1 MLIDWF
7 TVGAQAVN
15 FLILVWLLKRFL
27 YKPVLAAIDA
37 RERKIAGE
45 LQQAA
50 TTQAQAQKER
60 DDLRVQNESLQQ
72 QREELLRRAAA
83 DAGAERQHLLD
94 SARKESE
101 ELRSKLMDAVRD
113 ERAELNLELVRRT
126 RQEVFALARKTL
138 ADLAGT
144 TLEDR
149 MLDVFIRRMQQMS
162 DVQKSEVVPAARVLT
177 AATAS
182 AAEGL
187 APPLLRSAFELSPAQ
202 QVNTAAALKEWP
214 CKGATLNFETSP
226 DLISGLEL
234 TVDGRKLSW
243 NVAAYLASLEERAKT
258 LLDVASESAPI
269 PVTAVQDAA

>member
-37 RERKIAGE
+37 REKKIASE
-45 LQQAA
+45 LQLAA
-50 TTQAQAQKER
+50 TARAQAQKER
-60 DDLRVQNESLQQ
+60 DELRQQNESLQR
-72 QREELLRRAAA
+72 QREELVLRATAE
-83 DAGAERQHLLD
+83 AGAQRQNLLD
-94 SARKESE
+94 AARQESQV
-101 ELRSKLMDAVRD
+101 LRSKLMGAVRD
-113 ERAELNLELVRRT
+113 ERAELNLEVVTRT

-149 MLDVFIRRMQQMS
+149 MLEVFIRRMQEMT
-162 DVQKSEVVPAARVLT
+162 DVQKSEVAPPVRALS
-177 AATAS
+177 AATAA

-187 APPLLRSAFELSPAQ
+187 APAVLRSAFELSPAQ
-202 QVNTAAALKEWP
+202 RVNIAAALNEWP

-243 NVAAYLASLEERAKT
+243 NVAAYLAPLEERAKT

-269 PVTAVQDAA
+269 AVTAVQDAA

>member
-1 MLIDWF
+1 MLIDWY

-37 RERKIAGE
+37 REKKIAAE
-45 LQQAA
+45 LQLAA
-50 TTQAQAQKER
+50 TARAQSQKER
-60 DDLRVQNESLQQ
+60 DDLQQQNESLQG
-72 QREELLRRAAA
+72 QRDELIRTATVDA
-83 DAGAERQHLLD
+83 DAQRQHLLD
-94 SARKESE
+94 AARQESQ
-101 ELRSKLMDAVRD
+101 ELRSKLMGAVRD
-113 ERAELNLELVRRT
+113 ERAALNLEVVTRT
-126 RQEVFALARKTL
+126 RQEVFALARRTL
-138 ADLAGT
+138 ANLAET

-149 MLDVFIRRMQQMS
+149 MLEVFIRRMQQMS
-162 DVQKSEVVPAARVLT
+162 DVQKSEALPPARILS
-177 AATAS
+177 AATA

-187 APPLLRSAFELSPAQ
+187 APAVLRSAFELSSAQ
-202 QVNTAAALKEWP
+202 RVNTAAALKEWP
-214 CKGATLNFETSP
+214 CKGAALNFETSP

-243 NVAAYLASLEERAKT
+243 NVAAHLASLEERAKI

>member
-1 MLIDWF
+1 MLIDWY

-37 RERKIAGE
+37 REKRIAAE

-50 TTQAQAQKER
+50 TARAQAQKER
-60 DDLRVQNESLQQ
+60 DDLRQQNESLQG
-72 QREELLRRAAA
+72 QREELVRRATV
-83 DAGAERQHLLD
+83 DAGAQRQRLLD
-94 SARKESE
+94 AARQESR

-113 ERAELNLELVRRT
+113 ERAELNLELVTRT

-149 MLDVFIRRMQQMS
+149 MLEVFIRRMQQMS
-162 DVQKSEVVPAARVLT
+162 DVQKLEVVPPARILSAAP
-177 AATAS
+177 AS

-187 APPLLRSAFELSPAQ
+187 APAILRSAFELSPAQ
-202 QVNTAAALKEWP
+202 RVNITAALKEWP
-214 CKGATLNFETSP
+214 CKGAALNFEASP

-243 NVAAYLASLEERAKT
+243 NVAAYLTSLEERAKT

>member
-37 RERKIAGE
+37 REKKIATE
-45 LQQAA
+45 LQLAA
-50 TTQAQAQKER
+50 TARAQAQKER
-60 DDLRVQNESLQQ
+60 DELRQQNESLQR
-72 QREELLRRAAA
+72 QREELVLRATAE
-83 DAGAERQHLLD
+83 AGAQRQNLLD
-94 SARKESE
+94 AARQESQV
-101 ELRSKLMDAVRD
+101 LRSKLMGAVRD
-113 ERAELNLELVRRT
+113 ERAELNLEVVTRT

-149 MLDVFIRRMQQMS
+149 MLEVFIRRMQEMT
-162 DVQKSEVVPAARVLT
+162 DVQKSEVAPPVRALS
-177 AATAS
+177 AATAA

-187 APPLLRSAFELSPAQ
+187 APAVLRSAFELSPAQ
-202 QVNTAAALKEWP
+202 RVNIAAALKEWP

-243 NVAAYLASLEERAKT
+243 NVAAYLAPLEERAKT

-269 PVTAVQDAA
+269 AVTAVQDAA